1 MNKLVF
7 PQGTIV
13 LLDDKPAQEV
23 VFIVCGGRKPAANW
37 LKMTVEKLPG
47 KPAFLAADKGLDYY
61 HQAGFVPQMTI
72 GDGDSATPALWQKAV
87 SQGKAKVYSKNK
99 DKTDLQLLLEELD
112 EEKLWIF
119 SGIFGGR
126 LDHLFSAYEAIG
138 SSAVQGNKA
147 IVLADERELAVF
159 VPAGKSVEFHPP
171 QGESPVAVSLL
182 SYTEKSRVSLEGT
195 KWRLE
200 EATLTR
206 ADSYAISNEMSE
218 AEKVQEFPHV
228 RLTCHEGMTVFYVAG

>member
-61 HQAGFVPQMTI
+61 HQAGLVPQMTI

-138 SSAVQGNKA
+138 SSAVKGNKA

-182 SYTEKSRVSLEGT
+182 SYTEKSSVSLEGT

>member
-159 VPAGKSVEFHPP
+159 VPAGKSVEFL
-171 QGESPVAVSLL
+171 SL
-182 SYTEKSRVSLEGT
+182 
-195 KWRLE
+195 
-200 EATLTR
+200 
-206 ADSYAISNEMSE
+206 I
-218 AEKVQEFPHV
+218 HI
-228 RLTCHEGMTVFYVAG
+228 